1 MAGSRAGLK
10 GGGFLPRW
18 LLLGAALAGA
28 ALPARAG
35 LLDLLRGTNDE
46 VRITRTGHG
55 IAHIEASS
63 EEGIA
68 YGIGY
73 AHAQDH
79 FCATAD
85 LLVTLRGERSRWF
98 GAETSGTLGMRSLP
112 NRVIDFFVR
121 AHMDDTQLAQAWR
134 AASPEARAQARGVVA
149 GFDRYLEEHHDH
161 LPADCAGAPWV
172 QPMTLAEFRR
182 MGEAMMIEA
191 GVGAWADA
199 IVAAQPPRADGVPTK
214 PAWLPIPP
222 VDGPPGLARQERPD
236 GSNAFAF
243 GRDASL
249 NGQGLLLANPHMP
262 WNGPDRFWQVHLT
275 IPGRLDVM
283 GATLGTLPFV
293 AIGFNPA
300 LAWSHTVST
309 GRRFTLHELHL
320 VPGNPRAYVVD
331 GLVEPMTQ
339 RTVHIAERGADG
351 RLEAREQVFWS
362 TRFGPVVVAPTL
374 GLVWTP
380 AIAYALQDVTA
391 GNARWLDTW
400 RAIDRAGDVV
410 ALRGALALQ
419 GVPWMATVAA
429 DRAGHVLYTDT
440 SAVPDL
446 DAGRILDCAPSREAV
461 RLWERA
467 GLRVLDGS
475 RSGCDWAR
483 DPGSLVPG
491 AIAPARMPALVGDD
505 WVQSTSDG
513 SWLANPAAPL
523 VAGFPPLLGATGVPL
538 ALRSRAALRDIT
550 ARLEGRDGR
559 ALHQRMGPEELARL
573 LLTDTNFAAG
583 IVLDDLLAICPQAP
597 SEATRAGCAVL
608 AQWDRRDDLHSRG
621 AHVFR
626 EFWRRAQSLPEL
638 WRVPFDRKDPIHTP
652 LGLNVVGH
660 RASPTLRNAVFD
672 ALGQA
677 VHAIRAAGFALD
689 APLGDL
695 QRRTGPA
702 GPVPLAGGEEFEG
715 VLNVLATTDVMPL
728 TRAGYAIDTGTSYLQ
743 IVAFEEDGPVAWT
756 LLPYGQSSD
765 PASPYAFDQ
774 LPAFSAKQWYIVPF
788 KAADIA
794 AERVAEVLTLRFR
807 ASGRD
812 GGEPA
817 RPPGAAGEES
827 GSRATGAGTDG
838 AL

>member
-1 MAGSRAGLK
+1 MAGRRAGLK
-10 GGGFLPRW
+10 AAGAL

-28 ALPARAG
+28 APSARAD
-35 LLDLLRGTNDE
+35 LLDLLRGANDE

-55 IAHIEASS
+55 IAHIEAAS

-112 NRVIDFFVR
+112 NRVIDLFVR
-121 AHMDDTQLAQAWR
+121 AHMDDARLAQAWR
-134 AASPEARAQARGVVA
+134 TASPEARAQARGVVA
-149 GFDRYLEEHHDH
+149 GFDRYYEEHHEH
-161 LPADCAGAPWV
+161 LPAECAGAGWV

-199 IVAAQPPRADGVPTK
+199 VVAAQPPRADGVPTR

-222 VDGPPGLARQERPD
+222 VDGSPGPARMERPD

-293 AIGFNPA
+293 AIGFNPS

-320 VPGNPRAYVVD
+320 APGNPRAYVID
-331 GLVEPMTQ
+331 GQVEPMTQ

-374 GLVWTP
+374 GLIWSPTV
-380 AIAYALQDVTA
+380 AYALQDVTA

-400 RAIDRAGDVV
+400 RAIDRAGDV
-410 ALRGALALQ
+410 AAMRGALALQ

-429 DRAGHVLYTDT
+429 DRDGHVLYADT
-440 SAVPDL
+440 SAVPDV
-446 DAGRILDCAPSREAV
+446 DAGRMLGCAPSREAA
-461 RLWERA
+461 RMWPRA
-467 GLRVLDGS
+467 GLLVLDGS
-475 RSGCDWAR
+475 RSACDWSR

-491 AIAPARMPALVGDD
+491 ALAPARMPALVRDD

-513 SWLANPAAPL
+513 HWLANPAAPL
-523 VAGFPPLLGATGVPL
+523 TGFPPLLGATGAPL
-538 ALRSRAALRDIT
+538 PLRSRAALRDIT

-559 ALHQRMGPEELARL
+559 ALHQRMGAEDLARL
-573 LLTDTNFAAG
+573 LLADTNLAAG

-597 SEATRAGCAVL
+597 TEATRAGCAVL
-608 AQWDRRDDLHSRG
+608 AQWDRRDDIRSRG

-626 EFWRRAQSLPEL
+626 EFWRRAQSLPNL
-638 WRVPFDRKDPIHTP
+638 WRVPFDHRDPVYTP
-652 LGLNVVGH
+652 LGLNVSG
-660 RASPTLRNAVFD
+660 RGASPTLRNAVFD

-689 APLGDL
+689 APLGQL
-695 QRRTGPA
+695 QTRASPA

-715 VLNVLATTDVMPL
+715 VLNVLGTTDVMPL
-728 TRAGYAIDTGTSYLQ
+728 TRAGYAIDIGTSYLQ
-743 IVAFEEDGPVAWT
+743 IVAFEEEGPVAWT

-765 PASPYAFDQ
+765 PASPFALDQ

-788 KAADIA
+788 KAADVA
-794 AERVAEVLTLRFR
+794 AERVGEVLTLRFR
-807 ASGRD
+807 AGGD

-817 RPPGAAGEES
+817 RAPGAVG
-827 GSRATGAGTDG
+827 RDTGARTSAAHPDW
-838 AL
+838 AI